1 MPKTKQISKMPRE
14 KKTNNVIGVVVEY
27 KTSLGIWESFLLLR
41 AKKMMFI
48 EQPFERVFSCPC
60 SMEILH
66 MKGVFYASYAKNPE
80 KKLIVCAST
89 KQARHYGYGPGER
102 EFAVRDLSLEKMSS
116 LELRT
121 KLFEEP
127 NIQLAAAIEKGRA
140 WETARPHARKIAG

>member
-27 KTSLGIWESFLLLR
+27 KTSLGIWESLLLLR

-127 NIQLAAAIEKGRA
+127 NILASCKKNCRLRGGKEQRLC
-140 WETARPHARKIAG
+140 TD